1 MSGKTSSLSIPV
13 QIDTGIFQDFAV
25 FDVLQRQKRWQR
37 PLLFTVIMLAFAVV
51 CFVQVGRREGAALL
65 GGVLTVVAVGL
76 PVVYFGMFFHSVRQQ
91 AKRMGLTTLKDAY
104 RVELE
109 ETGVRMLPAGQQD
122 KATQAISHTWDQVY
136 GVWRTPGAIYLYVAA
151 QQAYLLPEA
160 QIPGG
165 ADRAWELLGNCLP
178 AEKLHTVRR

>member
-1 MSGKTSSLSIPV
+1 M
-13 QIDTGIFQDFAV
+13 
-25 FDVLQRQKRWQR
+25 
-37 PLLFTVIMLAFAVV
+37 
-51 CFVQVGRREGAALL
+51 
-65 GGVLTVVAVGL
+65 VAVGL

-91 AKRMGLTTLKDAY
+91 AKQMGLVTPKDAY

-122 KATQAISHTWDQVY
+122 KAAQAASHTWDQVY
-136 GVWRTPGAIYLYVAA
+136 GAWRTPGAIYLYVTA

-165 ADRAWELLGNCLP
+165 ADRAWELLGSCLP
-178 AEKLHTVRR
+178 AEKLHTARG